1 MPQGSWAPR
10 HCGPQPLPAPEATAQ
25 PLCRDPTAGPPARTL
40 LGKAM
45 VPLAV
50 SSLLNWRRCRYHSDP
65 WTCQSLHLPVIG
77 GCSPGGKEKAQEAR
91 KVGGARAGRG
101 SQGVLQ
107 GSPVWL
113 VVDWALH
120 LSTPPPH
127 RGALRM
133 AASTRPGQGAGASK
147 ESAGLPSSGP
157 QTRASVTMSPVTCH
171 LPPPRAS
178 LVPSIQ

>member
-50 SSLLNWRRCRYHSDP
+50 SSLLNWRRCRYRSDP

-91 KVGGARAGRG
+91 KVGGGPEREGVLRVSCRGLLSGWWWTGPCIYQPHPHTEGPSGWQLQPGLGRG
-101 SQGVLQ
+101 REHPRKALACPPVDPKPGLQ
-107 GSPVWL
+107 
-113 VVDWALH
+113 
-120 LSTPPPH
+120 
-127 RGALRM
+127 
-133 AASTRPGQGAGASK
+133 
-147 ESAGLPSSGP
+147 
-157 QTRASVTMSPVTCH
+157 
-171 LPPPRAS
+171 
-178 LVPSIQ
+178 